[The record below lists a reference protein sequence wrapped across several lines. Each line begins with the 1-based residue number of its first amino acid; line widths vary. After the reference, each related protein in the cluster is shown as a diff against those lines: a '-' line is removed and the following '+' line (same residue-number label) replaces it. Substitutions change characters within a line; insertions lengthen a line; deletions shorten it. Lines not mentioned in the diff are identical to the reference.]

1 MPTGARI
8 GYGNALA
15 LSTDGST
22 WVTLAEV
29 RNFNPPSANIELIDA
44 TNMDSP
50 NRWRE
55 DVSGLVEGGDMSVEM
70 NFIPGSTTDQTIR
83 AMIDAAAAIYCR
95 ITYTESVVW
104 TFLGRIRSY
113 EISSPTD
120 DIMTATLV
128 IKQSASL
135 TIT

>member
-1 MPTGARI
+1 MATSARI

-50 NRWRE
+50 NRYRE
-55 DVSGLVEGGDMSVEM
+55 KVQGFIEGGEMNVEM

-83 AMIDAAAAIYCR
+83 AMINAGDAIYCR

-104 TFLGRIRSY
+104 TFLGQIRTY

-128 IKQSASL
+128 IEQSASL
-135 TIT
+135 TIS